1 MLETLYTSTT
11 GLQTFAKGLEVISAN
26 VTNVNT
32 VGYKATTLAYRDIHY
47 QFSLHDERR
56 QTWYGAQYGGGVAA
70 DITSL
75 LFTQGEL
82 RQTAN
87 DTDAAIVG
95 RGLFV
100 LEDAGGYVYT
110 RNGQFEFDEAG
121 DLVTRDGGRRV
132 LGLSE
137 SGALTP
143 VNRNALL
150 MQPAVPTTR
159 INFGGNLSTGSTS
172 AITNNIPVIDSLGG
186 SHTLR
191 MTLTPDTGNPLPR
204 TWRIALTDE
213 NNQAVGDGSGRI
225 SFQSNG
231 APAQG
236 ANSFTFTYQA
246 PGADPQQITF
256 LFGEPGSFAGV
267 TSFSTG
273 TTSTVVAGASD
284 GRAQGSLLSLSFD
297 AQGRLAAS
305 YSNQG
310 SATGMALA
318 LADFDNLQALQQLG
332 QGLYRAQP
340 EQRARVGAPG
350 SQALGS
356 IAARNVESSN
366 VDLSGQFADMIVIQR
381 GYQASSQVL
390 TVANE
395 LMQQLLESSKR

>member
-11 GLQTFAKGLEVISAN
+11 GLQTFAKGLEVISSN

-32 VGYKATTLAYRDIHY
+32 VGYKATTLSYRDIHY
-47 QFSLHDERR
+47 QYSLRDQQQ

-70 DITSL
+70 DVTSL

-87 DTDAAIVG
+87 DTDAAILG
-95 RGLFV
+95 RGFFV
-100 LEDAGGYVYT
+100 LEDAEGPLYT
-110 RNGQFEFDEAG
+110 RNGQFEFNEAG
-121 DLVTRDGGRRV
+121 DLVSRDGSRRV

-137 SGALTP
+137 SGELVP
-143 VNRNALL
+143 INRNALL
-150 MQPAVPTTR
+150 MQPAVPTTQVA
-159 INFGGNLSTGSTS
+159 FGGNLSTGSTS
-172 AITNNIPVIDSLGG
+172 AITNNITIIDSLGG
-186 SHTLR
+186 SHTFR
-191 MTLTPDTGNPLPR
+191 MTLTKDTGNPVPR

-213 NNQAVGDGSGRI
+213 NNQAVGGTAGRI

-231 APAQG
+231 SPAQG
-236 ANSFTFTYQA
+236 ANSFTFNYQA
-246 PGADPQQITF
+246 AGADPQQITF
-256 LFGEPGSFAGV
+256 SFGEPGSFAGV

-273 TTSTVVAGASD
+273 TTSNVVAGTTD
-284 GRAQGSLLSLSFD
+284 GRAQGALLSLSFD

-305 YSNQG
+305 YSNQRT
-310 SATGMALA
+310 ATGIGLA

-340 EQRARVGAPG
+340 DQRARIGAPG
-350 SQALGS
+350 SLAMGT

-395 LMQQLLESSKR
+395 LMQQLLESSKG